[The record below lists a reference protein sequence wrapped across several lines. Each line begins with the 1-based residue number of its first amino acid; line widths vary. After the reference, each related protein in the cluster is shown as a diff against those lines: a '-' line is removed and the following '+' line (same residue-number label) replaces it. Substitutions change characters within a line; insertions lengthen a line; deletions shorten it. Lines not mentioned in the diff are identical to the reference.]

1 MTDEMKQARAREVYA
16 DLCRALDAKG
26 WIYDKDEENLRID
39 SGCKSEDLPIRFL
52 MRVDASRQQVK
63 LFSTLPVT
71 VPEDKSRPTT
81 FPTGIRY
88 SDANTPVVN
97 IQMKTMAMIRRLV
110 NFFIFQPSFSS
121 VPLIWLSECFVNAEI
136 AEKSGKTF
144 IAKFCHLL

>member
-1 MTDEMKQARAREVYA
+1 MAFSAPSRLTTSSTVPLEWSSARRTSSAQVILAPLMVRISSPA
-16 DLCRALDAKG
+16 WIPASLALG
-26 WIYDKDEENLRID
+26 
-39 SGCKSEDLPIRFL
+39 
-52 MRVDASRQQVK
+52 VASSK
-63 LFSTLPVT
+63 AATVT

-81 FPTGIRY
+81 FPTGTRY

-97 IQMKTMAMIRRLV
+97 IQMKTMAMIKRLV
-110 NFFIFQPSFSS
+110 NFFMFQPSFSS